1 MNQKQLIKTSI
12 TAGIILGI
20 FIYASMLFSN
30 QYLSAFV
37 ISLGILFINLLNIN
51 TFTDRAGFIL
61 TISDITAICT
71 IMIWNI
77 FGIYIST
84 VISKILPNSNKLF
97 EISNELVRLKLS
109 ENIISYF
116 IESILCGMI
125 NFLAMLSFSKYKHY
139 LTIIL
144 PIIMIVICGFEHS
157 LINSFYYITSNK
169 FLISAPYL
177 FINIF
182 GNILG
187 SILLKRLL
195 CAKKETKKE

>member
-12 TAGIILGI
+12 TAGIVLSI
-20 FIYASMLFSN
+20 FIYASVLFLN
-30 QYLSAFV
+30 QYLSAFI

-61 TISDITAICT
+61 TISDITT
-71 IMIWNI
+71 IITVMIWNI
-77 FGIYIST
+77 FGIYIGT
-84 VISKILPNSNKLF
+84 VIFKTLPNSNKLF
-97 EISNELVRLKLS
+97 EISSELVRLKLS

-125 NFLAMLSFSKYKHY
+125 NFLAILSFSKYKNY

-144 PIIMIVICGFEHS
+144 PIMMIIICGFEHS
-157 LINSFYYITSNK
+157 LINSFYYIASNK
-169 FLISAPYL
+169 FLISIPYL

-182 GNILG
+182 GNMLG
-187 SILLKRLL
+187 SALLKKLL
-195 CAKKETKKE
+195 YAKKETKK